1 MPGSRPPG
9 WPGVETAKFRQIK
22 GAELAVRFAFG
33 AAVSVGAGVLGK
45 AIGARFGGTFLAFP
59 AILPASLT
67 LIQNKEG
74 TRTADRNAVGAV
86 LGGLALSVFAGIGEA
101 AFGHLS
107 APLVL
112 LLSMPCVRS
121 GSPIG
126 WAATAFALY
135 ALLALF
141 IPDACDENKDRGSP
155 R

>member
-1 MPGSRPPG
+1 VPGSRKPR
-9 WPGVETAKFRQIK
+9 WPGVETAKLREIK
-22 GAELAVRFAFG
+22 ASELAVRFAFG
-33 AAVSVGAGVLGK
+33 AAVSVGAGLLGK

-107 APLVL
+107 APFVL
-112 LLSMPCVRS
+112 LIATV
-121 GSPIG
+121 G

-135 ALLALF
+135 ALLALLV
-141 IPDACDENKDRGSP
+141 PDACDENKDRDLP
-155 R
+155 E

>member
-112 LLSMPCVRS
+112 LLAAV
-121 GSPIG
+121 G

-135 ALLALF
+135 ALLTLF

>member
-107 APLVL
+107 PALVL
-112 LLSMPCVRS
+112 LLAA
-121 GSPIG
+121 GG